1 MGKHLTADDIRRQ
14 CKEKNVHFVRLAFSD
29 VNGTLK
35 NVEIPISQLDK
46 ALDHK
51 LMFDGSSIE
60 GFVRIEESDMYLVP
74 DLDTFLVFPWTAS
87 DDRSIAMLIC
97 DIYLPN
103 GEPFAGDPRG
113 NLKRMERKLRQE
125 GFTDFNL
132 GPEAEF
138 FLLKLDE
145 NGEPTTTLN
154 DYGDYFDLAPVD
166 QAENVRR
173 EVVLTLEELGFEIEA
188 SHHEAASGQH
198 EIDFKYASVV
208 EACDKIQ
215 IFKLIVRT
223 IARRFNL
230 HATFMPKP
238 IANIAG
244 SGMHCNLS
252 LFTAD
257 GNAFYDESKDKQLST
272 LCYQVMAGLL
282 AHAEAITAVGNP
294 IVNSYKRLVPGYEAP
309 VYIAWSTQNRSPL
322 LRVPSSRGESTRV
335 EIRSIDPSANPYLV
349 MAACIGAALDGIN
362 NKLPVPDEVGDNI
375 YAMSDIDIEKSNI
388 KQLPRS
394 LGEAIRALKA
404 DEIIKDALGQ
414 HITSNFLVAKDIE
427 YKDYQQQVTQW
438 ELDRYLKQY

>member
-1 MGKHLTADDIRRQ
+1 MEKHFTADDIRKQ
-14 CKEKNVHFVRLAFSD
+14 CQEKNVHYVRLAFSD

-46 ALDHK
+46 ALDNK

-74 DLDTFLVFPWTAS
+74 DLDTFLVFPWMAS
-87 DDRSIAMLIC
+87 DDRSIAMLLC
-97 DIYLPN
+97 DIYLPD
-103 GEPFAGDPRG
+103 GKPFPGDPRG
-113 NLKRMERKLRQE
+113 NLKRMEKKLHDN

-138 FLLKLDE
+138 FLFKLDE
-145 NGEPTTTLN
+145 HGEPTTTLN

-173 EVVLTLEELGFEIEA
+173 EVVLTLEELGFEVEA

-198 EIDFKYASVV
+198 EIDFKYASAV

-238 IANIAG
+238 IGNIAG

-252 LFTAD
+252 LFTEK
-257 GNAFYDESKDKQLST
+257 GNAFYDESKEQGLST

-322 LRVPSSRGESTRV
+322 LRVPSARGESTRV

-349 MAACIGAALDGIN
+349 MAACIGAALDGIEN
-362 NKLPVPDEVGDNI
+362 NIPVPDEVGDNI
-375 YAMSDIDIEKSNI
+375 YTMSDTDLEQANI
-388 KQLPRS
+388 RQLPRS
-394 LGEAIRALKA
+394 LGEAVIALKG
-404 DEIIKDALGQ
+404 DETIKASLGK